1 MRKRTLEEARN
12 RINRLSEGLF
22 GSPEDITTEE
32 AETLLTE
39 AGVDLERLHDRLY
52 ERLHKEAERFWTERK
67 EIPALLKDALSELRP
82 LSVNPRSDA
91 ELIRQ
96 ARSNVDRIVEKAKM
110 IGSLIPS
117 APLHFAESYRNKK
130 GVTQQDRE
138 KLDKVRSA
146 LKSKLESIR
155 EKK

>member
-1 MRKRTLEEARN
+1 LEEARN

-52 ERLHKEAERFWTERK
+52 ERLHKEAERYWSERK
-67 EIPALLKDALSELRP
+67 DIPALLKDALSELRP
-82 LSVNPRSDA
+82 LTANPRSEA
-91 ELIRQ
+91 ELTKQ
-96 ARSNVDRIVEKAKM
+96 ARINVDRIVDRAKM

-130 GVTQQDRE
+130 GLTEQDRE
-138 KLDKVRSA
+138 KLDKVKSA
-146 LKSKLESIR
+146 LRGKIESIR